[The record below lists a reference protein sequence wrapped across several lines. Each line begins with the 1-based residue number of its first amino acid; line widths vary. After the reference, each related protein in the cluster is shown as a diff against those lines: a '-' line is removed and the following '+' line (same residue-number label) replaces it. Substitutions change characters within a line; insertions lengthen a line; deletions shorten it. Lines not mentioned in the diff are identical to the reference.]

1 MEQDCSGAFIK
12 SKNPNGGLGND
23 SSVERHPQSMGGPS
37 SDGNWTYGDYLRLPE
52 LLELQGENRGVT
64 PDEMHFIIVHQTFE
78 LWFKQVIRELT
89 EVRDI
94 LGQDHVPED
103 DIPRAVAHLGRTTE
117 IFRLMGNQ
125 WAVLETLTPQGF
137 LAFRDG
143 LGTASGFESYQMRE
157 FEILLGLKNED
168 RLYGMDPIATF
179 RKLAGNS
186 QRDADILARLEDAAS
201 KPSLFDSILRWIS
214 RTPIM
219 GSTAGSE
226 DDDAVVAAYVD
237 SHLAAHEAIG
247 KEAAARM
254 SDYGASTPKQAAE
267 RFAASHQAA
276 VEFLKPDGEVSR
288 ARAGLLFIE
297 SYRELPLLTWPRTLI
312 DAIVELEESMVK
324 WRHAHARMVERIMG
338 RRMGTGGTS
347 GVDYLDA
354 TSQYRIFKDLWAV
367 RTILVK
373 PQSRPALSNAEFYG
387 YSAEN

>member
-1 MEQDCSGAFIK
+1 VK
-12 SKNPNGGLGND
+12 
-23 SSVERHPQSMGGPS
+23 RHPDSMGGS
-37 SDGNWTYGDYLRLPE
+37 GSEGNWTYGDYLQLPA
-52 LLELQGENRGVT
+52 LLELQGEERGVS

-94 LGQDHVPED
+94 LAQDHVPEH
-103 DIPRAVAHLGRTTE
+103 DIPRAVDHLGRTTE
-117 IFRLMGNQ
+117 IFRLMANQ
-125 WAVLETLTPQGF
+125 WTVLETLTPQGF

-157 FEILLGLKNED
+157 FEMLLGLANED
-168 RLYGMDPIATF
+168 RLYGMDPISTF
-179 RKLAGNS
+179 RKLAEHS
-186 QRDADILARLEDAAS
+186 ERDAEILARLEDVAS
-201 KPSLFDSILRWIS
+201 KPSLSESLLRWVT

-219 GSTAGSE
+219 GSLPGTDG
-226 DDDAVVAAYVD
+226 DDATVTEYIDAHLN
-237 SHLAAHEAIG
+237 SHEDIG
-247 KEAAARM
+247 KQAASRM
-254 SDYGASTPKQAAE
+254 SGYGASTPEKAAE
-267 RFAASHQAA
+267 RFAASHQGAID
-276 VEFLKPDGEVSR
+276 FLKPDGKVSR

-338 RRMGTGGTS
+338 RRIGTGGTS

-367 RTILVK
+367 RTILLK
-373 PQSRPALSNAEFYG
+373 PDSRPELKNLEFYG
-387 YSAEN
+387 YSSEN